1 MPIILDCETTGFQ
14 DPRPVEIAY
23 FRLPEFKVLR
33 EFKLRSSL
41 ESVFDL
47 ESDFDLIFNSRFNP
61 KKPISSE
68 ASKIHGIW
76 PKDVR
81 DKPPYTDFELPDM
94 EYLVGHNINYDYRVL
109 GSPKIKLICTKTIA
123 NKVIPK
129 DERPNLKLV
138 SLTKH
143 LYPTLEGIKEGAHGA
158 LFDCYL
164 TYLLLVELVDRLPKA
179 ESYEDLY
186 SLCSGINKHILEQN
200 P

>member
-1 MPIILDCETTGFQ
+1 MPYILDTETTGFQ

-23 FRLPEFKVLR
+23 FKLPEFKVLG
-33 EFKLRSSL
+33 EIGASL
-41 ESVFDL
+41 DIKSPFDL
-47 ESDFDLIFNSRFNP
+47 ESNFDFIFNSRFNP

-76 PKDVR
+76 PKDIR
-81 DKPPYTDFELPDM
+81 DKPPYETFQLPDM
-94 EYLVGHNINYDYRVL
+94 DYLIGHNINYDFRVL

-129 DERPNLKLV
+129 EERPNLKLV

-143 LYPTLEGIKEGAHGA
+143 LYPDLEGIKEGAHGA

-164 TYLLLVELVDRLPKA
+164 TYLLLLNLVSKLPRA

-186 SLCSGINKHILEQN
+186 SLCSGINKHMTEA